1 MSISI
6 LHPKSTETQIPQLD
20 LFAVFPTQMSVKSG
34 RYVPYTAKISNS
46 NISGGGSLI
55 FDLDVTNNFRDYND
69 SKLHLQ
75 CKIVNADGSN
85 LVENQVAAFINYPIA
100 TLFQNIEIDINGNVI
115 TKNNGTD
122 AYRCYIQQKLSQS
135 QDSKETRLSSSG
147 YFEDQPGVFDSIEL
161 KNDRQNHVNSGFVK
175 RYTLCRDSAIVDL
188 IGDIQADF
196 FATGKYVP
204 GELKTKLTLTRSKDS
219 FCIMGDKKDY

>member
-69 SKLHLQ
+69 SKYTYNVKL
-75 CKIVNADGSN
+75 I
-85 LVENQVAAFINYPIA
+85 
-100 TLFQNIEIDINGNVI
+100 TLM
-115 TKNNGTD
+115 
-122 AYRCYIQQKLSQS
+122 A
-135 QDSKETRLSSSG
+135 
-147 YFEDQPGVFDSIEL
+147 VF
-161 KNDRQNHVNSGFVK
+161 
-175 RYTLCRDSAIVDL
+175 
-188 IGDIQADF
+188 
-196 FATGKYVP
+196 
-204 GELKTKLTLTRSKDS
+204 
-219 FCIMGDKKDY
+219 